1 MILIGAAGLGTEA
14 ASWYSTKRA
23 LQNAA
28 DLGAMSAA
36 TALLGGASD
45 NDAKSNAKAAVGV
58 QGFNPP
64 SGSTTVNV
72 PPLSG
77 THTGSTYAHAAVEV
91 TVSQPAPLLF
101 SGLFLTTAPT
111 IGARA
116 VGIVGGTPP
125 SCILATNTT
134 AYSGA
139 IMLQGNPTLSLSCGI
154 AANSSASDAFSLGGS
169 ASLTTT
175 AVIVKGDISGQSK
188 ITSPIFNKGVVTA
201 DPYAS
206 LAIPSFSGCNSTGIS
221 GKTTTPIDATGY
233 GGKYV
238 ICGDVTAK
246 NGTVTLSNGI
256 FFVDRGNLSV
266 QANGNLITNNATI
279 ILTSSTG
286 TGIGS
291 FSSVANSSVSLGA
304 MSTGPTS
311 GLAIIQDRRATVG
324 NLNSYHGTPA
334 TDTSGALYF
343 PSGALD
349 FYGNASVSSTGCTQ
363 IIANTLTFH
372 GNPNLFING
381 CTGVGT
387 TPIGGNVAQLVE

>member
-1 MILIGAAGLGTEA
+1 
-14 ASWYSTKRA
+14 
-23 LQNAA
+23 
-28 DLGAMSAA
+28 
-36 TALLGGASD
+36 
-45 NDAKSNAKAAVGV
+45 
-58 QGFNPP
+58 
-64 SGSTTVNV
+64 
-72 PPLSG
+72 
-77 THTGSTYAHAAVEV
+77 
-91 TVSQPAPLLF
+91 
-101 SGLFLTTAPT
+101 
-111 IGARA
+111 
-116 VGIVGGTPP
+116 
-125 SCILATNTT
+125 
-134 AYSGA
+134 
-139 IMLQGNPTLSLSCGI
+139 
-154 AANSSASDAFSLGGS
+154 
-169 ASLTTT
+169 
-175 AVIVKGDISGQSK
+175 
-188 ITSPIFNKGVVTA
+188 
-201 DPYAS
+201 
-206 LAIPSFSGCNSTGIS
+206 
-221 GKTTTPIDATGY
+221 
-233 GGKYV
+233 
-238 ICGDVTAK
+238 
-246 NGTVTLSNGI
+246 
-256 FFVDRGNLSV
+256 V